1 MVTVV
6 SFMLISELFPS
17 VPALLSSL
25 YGELEP
31 ILELN
36 STFMA
41 QTLTLW
47 TQDSTRSDYTISDID
62 RYIILIHLFA
72 LKYDT

>member
-6 SFMLISELFPS
+6 SFMLIAELFPS

-47 TQDSTRSDYTISDID
+47 TQDLTRSDYTISDID

>member
-6 SFMLISELFPS
+6 SFMLIAELFPS